1 MILEKQLTKRPEID
15 KETQITTR
23 ENKIQSENLDLMA
36 PLVQEELLKTSTT
49 LLKTER
55 SKIELTNRSKSKI
68 EQSASEIASN
78 RTLKSNEDQG

>member
-23 ENKIQSENLDLMA
+23 ENNIQSENLDLMA
-36 PLVQEELLKTSTT
+36 PLDQQELLKTSTT

>member
-23 ENKIQSENLDLMA
+23 ENKTQSENLDIMA

>member
-23 ENKIQSENLDLMA
+23 ENKTQSENLDLMA

>member
-55 SKIELTNRSKSKI
+55 SKI
-68 EQSASEIASN
+68 
-78 RTLKSNEDQG
+78 